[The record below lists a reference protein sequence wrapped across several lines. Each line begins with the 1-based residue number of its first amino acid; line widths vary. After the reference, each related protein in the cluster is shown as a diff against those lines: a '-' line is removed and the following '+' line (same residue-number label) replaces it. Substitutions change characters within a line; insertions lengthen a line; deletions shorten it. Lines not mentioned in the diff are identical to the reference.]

1 MTRGLCT
8 HAYTYTRMARWRDPI
23 DTGGIAAGTP
33 FYFTAIPPLHRTPE
47 TRESFEEAFVPFGR
61 IF

>member
-1 MTRGLCT
+1 
-8 HAYTYTRMARWRDPI
+8 MARWRDPI